1 MAIDGLSRL
10 MDVKVVNRDAGTVTV
25 FTSGGQLLL
34 DRTPVELA
42 FDERTQIDATSTH
55 ENGGVGT
62 IRLISGSNSIDLM
75 AAGAIRSGALAGY
88 IEMRDEVLTQAQTQL
103 DELAAQLAL
112 SMSEET
118 IASDPVTAGAATGLE
133 IDTSSMLSGNTISLS
148 YTVGGARQDV
158 TIVRVDD
165 PSVLPLTNSATANPD
180 DTVIG
185 VNFNQPMANIIA
197 DLQAALPA
205 DVVVSNPAGN
215 TIRFLDDGAV
225 GNSDINSL
233 SATVTPAALAD
244 GTTGMALF
252 VDGPTGK
259 IFSNSLDVPPQKAG
273 FASRIA
279 INPAVIADDSLLVA
293 YDTDTPMGD
302 TTRVLDLM
310 ARLTS
315 NSRTYA
321 PEAGIGST
329 ATPFSGSIDE
339 FARRIVSF
347 QSSQAANATR
357 DAEAQQVVA
366 SSLQERFD
374 AETGVNI
381 DDEMSNLLLL
391 QNAYSANARVIST
404 IQDLFNVLMSIG
416 R

>member
-1 MAIDGLSRL
+1 M
-10 MDVKVVNRDAGTVTV
+10 
-25 FTSGGQLLL
+25 
-34 DRTPVELA
+34 
-42 FDERTQIDATSTH
+42 
-55 ENGGVGT
+55 
-62 IRLISGSNSIDLM
+62 GS
-75 AAGAIRSGALAGY
+75 
-88 IEMRDEVLTQAQTQL
+88 
-103 DELAAQLAL
+103 
-112 SMSEET
+112 
-118 IASDPVTAGAATGLE
+118 
-133 IDTSSMLSGNTISLS
+133 
-148 YTVGGARQDV
+148 
-158 TIVRVDD
+158 
-165 PSVLPLTNSATANPD
+165 
-180 DTVIG
+180 
-185 VNFNQPMANIIA
+185 
-197 DLQAALPA
+197 
-205 DVVVSNPAGN
+205 
-215 TIRFLDDGAV
+215 
-225 GNSDINSL
+225 SDIDSL

-244 GTTGMALF
+244 GTAGMALF

-259 IFSNSLDVPPQKAG
+259 I
-273 FASRIA
+273 
-279 INPAVIADDSLLVA
+279 
-293 YDTDTPMGD
+293 Y
-302 TTRVLDLM
+302 
-310 ARLTS
+310 S